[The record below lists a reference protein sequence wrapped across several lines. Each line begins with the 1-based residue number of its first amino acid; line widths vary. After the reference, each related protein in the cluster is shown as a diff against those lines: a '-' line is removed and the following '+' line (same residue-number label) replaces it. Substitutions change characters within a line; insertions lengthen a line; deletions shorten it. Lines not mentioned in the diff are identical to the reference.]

1 MHPVSHS
8 DAETKVKG
16 FYEGAGWESDS
27 KGITL
32 DSQLWEDLRPAAAAY
47 VSACRAKL
55 LKYLPTKGEFIL
67 DAASGPVQYPEYLE
81 YSKNFKKRYCVD
93 ISSKALEKAKE
104 KLGDWGEYHCAS
116 LLDLPFR
123 NDHFDAVLSLHT
135 IYHIDKDQQ
144 EQAVRQLLRV
154 AKPGVPIVI
163 VYSNPNRLL
172 AVAKRLVT
180 LKKSEEKKESALY
193 FFAQPL
199 DWWTRF
205 EDVAKVSTYPWRT
218 MTASDSHRLIPNNA
232 LGKILFKAI
241 LKFEE
246 TLPTIATRLG
256 AYPIIVLQKR

>member
-1 MHPVSHS
+1 MSRS
-8 DAETKVKG
+8 EAETKVKG
-16 FYEGAGWESDS
+16 FYEGKGWDSDS

-32 DSQLWEDLRPAAAAY
+32 DSQLWEDLRPAASAY
-47 VSACRAKL
+47 VSACRKKL
-55 LKYLPTKGEFIL
+55 LEYLPTEGEFIL
-67 DAASGPVQYPEYLE
+67 DAASGPIQYPEYLE

-104 KLGDWGEYHCAS
+104 KLGDRGEYHCAS

-123 NDHFDAVLSLHT
+123 SDHFDAVLSLHT

-154 AKPGVPIVI
+154 AKPGAPIVI

-172 AVAKRLVT
+172 AMAKRLVT
-180 LKKSEEKKESALY
+180 FKKPNQIEKEDELY

-205 EDVAKVSTYPWRT
+205 ADVAKVSTYPWRT
-218 MTASDSHRLIPNNA
+218 MTASDSKKFIPNNA
-232 LGKILFKAI
+232 LGKFLFKAI

-246 TLPTIATRLG
+246 TLPTIATCLG
-256 AYPIIVLQKR
+256 AYPIIVLQKK